1 MLVGWEAKFA
11 GKLLEKVFLVKK
23 EIEEETE
30 VVLLCPYVNLGTVAA
45 IF

>member
-23 EIEEETE
+23 EIEEET